1 MDAGNPR
8 PVASAS
14 QTNATSQRARKR
26 RRCSSPQD
34 ETFRG
39 SSRSKRKPTAPS
51 RPTPPLSSPLFPL
64 LLLPP
69 SQPGEGAAYSTL
81 VPISIVQYPYLSS
94 THQQPSLPPPSVV
107 WTQTLA
113 PTTPVTVHRGI
124 PTCTGKTTESTKGLA
139 TLPSVN
145 YDLASVGFEEQPK
158 GTSLPVCA
166 SSVPQQYPYS
176 VATNSRPRLED
187 LPDPPATQ
195 RPWQTIRVLASAA
208 LRSEPKGKLTMEDMV
223 DRICSRFEYF
233 QDLQNRAKLKVG
245 LASPS
250 CDMMLIEMIEKY

>member
-1 MDAGNPR
+1 MDADYPR

-14 QTNATSQRARKR
+14 QTTATSQRARKR

-34 ETFRG
+34 KTIGE

-51 RPTPPLSSPLFPL
+51 RPTPPQSSPLFP
-64 LLLPP
+64 LLPP

-81 VPISIVQYPYLSS
+81 VPISIVQYPYLY
-94 THQQPSLPPPSVV
+94 TTYQQPSLPLPSVV
-107 WTQTLA
+107 WTQTSV

-124 PTCTGKTTESTKGLA
+124 PTCTGQTTRSTKGPD
-139 TLPSVN
+139 TSPSVN
-145 YDLASVGFEEQPK
+145 YDLASVGFEKQPK
-158 GTSLPVCA
+158 GTFLPACA
-166 SSVPQQYPYS
+166 SPGPEQHPYS
-176 VATNSRPRLED
+176 VATNSKLRLED

-223 DRICSRFEYF
+223 DSICSRFEYF

-245 LASPS
+245 FASPS
-250 CDMMLIEMIEKY
+250 CDMMLIEMTEKY